1 MAKKIKKNQEK
12 KEIKQKAKIQNNKKI
27 KKETKNKTEE
37 NKRQEENIE
46 ESLEN
51 ENELE
56 EKHFNK
62 EELNNKYNIKLEQV
76 SKELI
81 PKISSNQIEK
91 ALKELISYKN
101 RLNSSSTINVLSGDF
116 DDYIYLTFGF
126 YKYPLR
132 YSLSSSQINL
142 PYGIY
147 NEKYSSNIC
156 LIVKNPKKSK
166 K

>member
-12 KEIKQKAKIQNNKKI
+12 KEIKQKEEKIQNNKKI

-37 NKRQEENIE
+37 NKHQEENIE
-46 ESLEN
+46 ESLENDN

-142 PYGIY
+142 PNGI
-147 NEKYSSNIC
+147 
-156 LIVKNPKKSK
+156 
-166 K
+166 